1 VPLIHKVLF
10 QNKQTSAHLEK
21 AIKTKMMVVIILQL
35 LTLPFLNTIQQ
46 DIYDISH
53 FLSQQAHGWLTRV

>member
-1 VPLIHKVLF
+1 
-10 QNKQTSAHLEK
+10 
-21 AIKTKMMVVIILQL
+21 MMVLIILQL